1 MGDISDEDLMT
12 SSQAAIMIGISEHLL
27 RTMRSKDKGP
37 TYLKIGKAVRYHR
50 KHVYEY
56 LDSIVPKQPE
66 PNLGNRI
73 SELETRLE
81 KLENKLRRDLD
92 DEALSISRLISKNTS
107 NI

>member
-1 MGDISDEDLMT
+1 M
-12 SSQAAIMIGISEHLL
+12 
-27 RTMRSKDKGP
+27 
-37 TYLKIGKAVRYHR
+37 
-50 KHVYEY
+50 
-56 LDSIVPKQPE
+56 PE
-66 PNLGNRI
+66 QTERNLENRI